1 MEVTFTVGPD
11 EKEKETALQRS
22 GGNSIVSGRSRK
34 HRAPEQ
40 GWVLAHL

>member
-22 GGNSIVSGRSRK
+22 EREQ
-34 HRAPEQ
+34 HRERAEPQAQ
-40 GWVLAHL
+40 GP